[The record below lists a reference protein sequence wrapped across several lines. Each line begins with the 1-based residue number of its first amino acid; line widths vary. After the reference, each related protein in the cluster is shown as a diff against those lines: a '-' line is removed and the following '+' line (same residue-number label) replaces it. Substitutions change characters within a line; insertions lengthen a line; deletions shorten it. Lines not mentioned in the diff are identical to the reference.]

1 MSERL
6 FCKKS
11 SPPFN
16 KPPSILKT
24 TLMDLSG
31 SHILD
36 TTPDRVWAMLMD
48 TDILARIVPGVTTLE
63 KIGENEYKAIAQVK
77 MGPVNGSFSGGLTM
91 QDIREGEGYTL
102 NVKQSS
108 KIGNADATVKIDLK
122 PLDDDK
128 TELVFDGGAKLSGL
142 LARTGNRVMSGV
154 ANSLTKQFFENFEE
168 EISGNGKLK
177 VES

>member
-1 MSERL
+1 
-6 FCKKS
+6 
-11 SPPFN
+11 
-16 KPPSILKT
+16 
-24 TLMDLSG
+24 MDLSG

-48 TDILARIVPGVTTLE
+48 TDVLARIVPGVTTLE
-63 KIGENEYKAIAQVK
+63 KIGENEYKAIAHVK

-122 PLDDDK
+122 PMGDDK

-154 ANSLTKQFFENFEE
+154 ANALTKQFFENFEE
-168 EISGNGKLK
+168 EISGSGKLK
-177 VES
+177 MES

>member
-1 MSERL
+1 
-6 FCKKS
+6 
-11 SPPFN
+11 
-16 KPPSILKT
+16 
-24 TLMDLSG
+24 MDLSG
-31 SHILD
+31 SHILNA
-36 TTPDRVWAMLMD
+36 TPDQVWTMLMD

-63 KIGENEYKAIAQVK
+63 KIGDNEYKAIAQVK

-91 QDIREGEGYTL
+91 QDIRAGEGYTL

-122 PLDDDK
+122 PVGDAK

-154 ANSLTKQFFENFEE
+154 ANALTKQFFENFEE
-168 EISGNGKLK
+168 EILNNG
-177 VES
+177 

>member
-1 MSERL
+1 
-6 FCKKS
+6 
-11 SPPFN
+11 
-16 KPPSILKT
+16 
-24 TLMDLSG
+24 MDLSG
-31 SHILD
+31 SHILN
-36 TTPDRVWAMLMD
+36 TTPDRIWAMLMD

-63 KIGENEYKAIAQVK
+63 KIGDNEYKAIAQVK

-122 PLDDDK
+122 PIEDGK

-142 LARTGNRVMSGV
+142 LARTGNRSSDY
-154 ANSLTKQFFENFEE
+154 SLIIKSLHRLAFNFVPLPLTLSPVDLP
-168 EISGNGKLK
+168 ILDL
-177 VES
+177 